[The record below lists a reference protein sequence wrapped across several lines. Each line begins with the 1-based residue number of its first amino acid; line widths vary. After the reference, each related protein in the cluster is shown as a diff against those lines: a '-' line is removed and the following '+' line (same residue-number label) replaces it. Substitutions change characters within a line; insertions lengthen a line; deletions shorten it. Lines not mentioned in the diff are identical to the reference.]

1 MKKLIARMIHRSQ
14 KLAGLG
20 GLVFGLLIF
29 LALPGCYPELQTVPV
44 RRNMTWEQGENLK
57 DSPEI
62 MLKWNHQIQK
72 AYTFYLGGPG
82 LSPPLVSRLFAIY
95 HVAMHDALNSVD
107 PRYETYASE
116 VEDKNADPNA
126 AMIQAVYDVLTAL
139 GPTTGPHKTSI
150 DSLYTATMGE
160 VKKGDKKE
168 RGIALGKA
176 VAESL
181 LAKRSADVPFI
192 KLVGFNPTPPSGT
205 VPGVF
210 KYIAPLNYALAG
222 FHLQQTWVIN
232 SADQFRPDPPYPV
245 NSPEYTAD
253 YNEVKSLGAINS
265 TEVTQDQRS
274 LGIFWAE
281 NSSRGLNNVAREV
294 MFSNSKYYNV
304 WEMAR
309 LFALLHIA
317 IADSYIAVFDSKIHF
332 NYWRPISAIR
342 TADADGNDDTIGD
355 PAWNS
360 VIATPPVGEYPS
372 AHAISG
378 AAAGGI
384 LINFLG
390 KSNIPFTTDSGYF
403 PGTNTRS
410 FTDITDA
417 VRENSLSRIYIGYHF
432 RLAVEVGEQSG
443 YELADF
449 VFQNGLKRK

>member
-1 MKKLIARMIHRSQ
+1 MKQVISSAIHRSQ

-20 GLVFGLLIF
+20 SLVFGLLIF
-29 LALPGCYPELQTVPV
+29 LVLPGCYPELQTVPV
-44 RRNMTWEQGENLK
+44 RKNMTWEKGGNLK

-62 MLKWNHQIQK
+62 MLKWNLQIQK
-72 AYTFYLGGPG
+72 AYTFSLGGPG

-116 VEDKNADPNA
+116 VEDKKADPNA

-139 GPTTGPHKTSI
+139 GPTTGPHKISI
-150 DSLYTATMGE
+150 DSLYTATMDE

-181 LAKRSADVPFI
+181 LAKRSADVPYI
-192 KLVGFNPTPPSGT
+192 RLSGYIPTPPSGT

-210 KYIAPLNYALAG
+210 KYIPPLNYALTG
-222 FHLQQTWVIN
+222 FHLQETWVIN
-232 SADQFRPDPPYPV
+232 SADQFRPESPYPV

-265 TEVTQDQRS
+265 TDVTQDQRS

-294 MFSNSKYYNV
+294 MLSNNKYYNV
-304 WEMAR
+304 WEMTR

-342 TADADGNDDTIGD
+342 TGGTDGNDDTIGD
-355 PAWNS
+355 PNWDS

-390 KSNIPFTTDSGYF
+390 KSNIPFTTSSGYS
-403 PGTNTRS
+403 PGTTRS

-449 VFQNGLKRK
+449 VFQNGLKRR